1 MRELK
6 KILYDDEG
14 GELVITPVGGSSI
27 IVSTETLRM
36 AWATYLVYQIRVD
49 APAALRRVGMTGTSD
64 RIEKL
69 VEPGRKLR
77 EQAAAETKKAYEY
90 AIKQLTRERDELRD
104 IQASQA
110 EQLLK
115 AETELRELREA
126 EKSKK
131 SIYEPLIKNAKDL
144 LEELTKKP
152 HLLDAGGPVWPINQK
167 LLAAGRRQLLDATY
181 ASGQVRLRS
190 LDGKVSVQLLV
201 PNYVESMDMLLEL
214 EKVLLRE
221 PGEIVFGGLGN
232 YKVTVR
238 TRYGNFTE
246 SGAGSGQ
253 RRVQLLRALLRA
265 HIAELE
271 NLAL

>member
-1 MRELK
+1 MRELE

-14 GELVITPVGGSSI
+14 GELVVTPVGGSSI

-90 AIKQLTRERDELRD
+90 TIKQLTCERDELRD

-126 EKSKK
+126 AKPKE
-131 SIYEPLIKNAKDL
+131 SICAPLIKNAKDL
-144 LEELTKKP
+144 LDELTKKP
-152 HLLDAGGPVWPINQK
+152 HLLDAGGPIWTINQK
-167 LLAAGRRQLLDATY
+167 LLAAARRQLLDTVY
-181 ASGQVRLRS
+181 VSGLVRLRS
-190 LDGKVSVQLLV
+190 LDGRMSAQLAV
-201 PNYVESMDMLLEL
+201 PNYVESVDMLLEL
-214 EKVLLRE
+214 EKQLLRE
-221 PGEIVFGGLGN
+221 QSEIRLEGTGN
-232 YKVTVR
+232 YRVTVS
-238 TRYGNFTE
+238 TRHGDFTE
-246 SGAGSGQ
+246 FGREGG
-253 RRVQLLRALLRA
+253 RRRLPLLRALLRA